1 MPYVADIPLRVIPSI
16 GTRHHDIEFSG
27 GTVIIQLK
35 NRASPGVKRTVSSAH
50 ATGLPVAPDRTAA
63 CLRRTAP
70 YKERLKVLFRS
81 VTEHGRQDLAR
92 QNRIVAIIGAMARL
106 GSVEIFAVNKRVITL
121 QAESHPRVHA
131 ARDVYHGQ

>member
-16 GTRHHDIEFSG
+16 GMRHHDIEVSG

-35 NRASPGVKRTVSSAH
+35 NRASPGVKRTVSSVH

-92 QNRIVAIIGAMARL
+92 QNRIVAIIGAMTAF
-106 GSVEIFAVNKRVITL
+106 GPVEIPPIFERKIPLKT
-121 QAESHPRVHA
+121 ESHPRVHA
-131 ARDVYHGQ
+131 ARDVHHGY